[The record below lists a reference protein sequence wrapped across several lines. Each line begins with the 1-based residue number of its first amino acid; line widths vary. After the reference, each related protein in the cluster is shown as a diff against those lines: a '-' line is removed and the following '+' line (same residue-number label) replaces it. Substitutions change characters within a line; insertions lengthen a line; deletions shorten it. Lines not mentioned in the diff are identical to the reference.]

1 VAPSTFAC
9 SRETSGQAAASPS
22 EASRGQ
28 APSQSEAAKSQAPSQ
43 SEAAKGQALQSE
55 ASKGQSPQSEAS
67 KGQSPSQSEASKG
80 QSPQSEASKGQSP
93 SQSEAS
99 KGQAPSAS
107 EASKGQAPPSESPP
121 ARPSGGGSTGRCVPW
136 LDAAALVATS
146 QSGRRNFFRTFEYDF
161 ATGALRVHDSDP
173 FATGAEV
180 RSPRV
185 TDDTTT
191 LSGAAKDRIERA
203 LFAVC
208 PGPEALA
215 RRCAPGGCQ
224 RLVVTARSGSV
235 TRVEDGPTVAAVMRE
250 LATLFPKLRT
260 P

>member
-1 VAPSTFAC
+1 VSVSRCRARWGAPLEILKHCAMTAVLACSVAPSTFAC
-9 SRETSGQAAASPS
+9 SRETSGRAAASPS
-22 EASRGQ
+22 EASNGQ
-28 APSQSEAAKSQAPSQ
+28 T
-43 SEAAKGQALQSE
+43 
-55 ASKGQSPQSEAS
+55 SPREGS
-67 KGQSPSQSEASKG
+67 
-80 QSPQSEASKGQSP
+80 
-93 SQSEAS
+93 
-99 KGQAPSAS
+99 
-107 EASKGQAPPSESPP
+107 P
-121 ARPSGGGSTGRCVPW
+121 ARPSGGGSAGRCAPW

-146 QSGRRNFFRTFEYDF
+146 ESGRRDFFRTFEYDF

-173 FATGAEV
+173 FATGAEA

-191 LSGAAKDRIERA
+191 LSGAAKDRIEQA

-224 RLVVTARSGSV
+224 QLVVTARSGGV
-235 TRVEDGPTVAAVMRE
+235 TRVEDDATVTAVMRA
-250 LATLFPKLRT
+250 LAALFPKLRT